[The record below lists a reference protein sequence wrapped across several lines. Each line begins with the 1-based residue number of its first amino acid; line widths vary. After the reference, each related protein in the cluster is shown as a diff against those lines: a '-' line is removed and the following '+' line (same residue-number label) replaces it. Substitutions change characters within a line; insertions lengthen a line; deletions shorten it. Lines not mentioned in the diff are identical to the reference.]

1 MPEIQNKKKT
11 VKKGKKDMAKK
22 IITLLLV
29 LLLTL
34 TAVSACANGNKNEA
48 TTPEP
53 TAAVDLPTSG
63 EEATSGDPVDVN
75 GFVLDKLPETM
86 NFDQDFNIF
95 TWNNSMSWEWT
106 ENYETT
112 GDAIKDSIVKRQT
125 DVEERFGVRIKV
137 SGIPGEWENR
147 NNFINAVVASLNAG
161 AGDEYDLIGQYSFS
175 SAIGTVRGCYV
186 NLKDI
191 RYLDFNS
198 PWWPNDIVDSCVIN
212 GKVYFTAG
220 DISCTLIRN
229 MQPILTNLDL
239 AESLKCDNFYDLV
252 RNQDWTAEKF
262 MTYAYGTVTGLNPDG
277 SEPCTTTLPNNV
289 CYDNV
294 FYAGGFKYV
303 DITAEGPKMSESL
316 ESNNLTDWYD
326 LWYSFVHDHSDV
338 AVNKA
343 INSENGFTTGNVLF
357 HFGSIGDVQNY
368 LQDITFK
375 FGILP
380 FPKYDKNQENYRTI
394 CGAWVSYYSIPTNAP
409 DMDMSGAI
417 LEALGSYGYRVI
429 TPAVYTISFQYRF
442 LNSQENAEV
451 FELLHDTLVFDL
463 GRQLGDQLNCFA
475 AFRQAAQDTNPS
487 WNGYYKGQQ
496 SAWSR
501 ALTKI
506 VSNPALQ

>member
-1 MPEIQNKKKT
+1 MKKPPSN
-11 VKKGKKDMAKK
+11 GGIAKHGRPFFS
-22 IITLLLV
+22 IGLSGGFALYIM
-29 LLLTL
+29 
-34 TAVSACANGNKNEA
+34 
-48 TTPEP
+48 
-53 TAAVDLPTSG
+53 VDLALMAIALLSAYALRFNFAIPDIHRTMLWSVLPSTLAVETIALVFCG
-63 EEATSGDPVDVN
+63 CYRVVWRYFSATDIPRFAFAFGGAACV
-75 GFVLDKLPETM
+75 FLAM
-86 NFDQDFNIF
+86 
-95 TWNNSMSWEWT
+95 
-106 ENYETT
+106 
-112 GDAIKDSIVKRQT
+112 
-125 DVEERFGVRIKV
+125 RFGLPFKLSFIYPPISVI
-137 SGIPGEWENR
+137 
-147 NNFINAVVASLNAG
+147 FINAVVASLNAG

-343 INSENGFTTGNVLF
+343 INSENGFTSGNVLF

-496 SAWSR
+496 SVWSR